1 MQRKGGAW
9 IGWHGAPDEVVKPFH
24 HDGYD
29 IHPVPLSA
37 QEVEEYYEGSLTRPC
52 GRCTTTALS
61 SQSSTVSGG
70 THSRR
75 STRGLPSKLL
85 NRPQRAPPC
94 GCRIT
99 SSTSYRSTCV
109 RCDQICALDSS
120 FTFRSRRLSFTAV
133 CRGAKSSSR
142 ACWELTSSG
151 SRLPELLPISSA
163 WQGTARGHCRSWS
176 RSYPGWPHR
185 RHP

>member
-1 MQRKGGAW
+1 
-9 IGWHGAPDEVVKPFH
+9 APRR
-24 HDGYD
+24 
-29 IHPVPLSA
+29 SRSTTR
-37 QEVEEYYEGSLTRPC
+37 GSLTRPC

-163 WQGTARGHCRSWS
+163 WQGTARGSLPLVVALIPRMAAPSSSVTS
-176 RSYPGWPHR
+176 RSRLTHVVSMNWPPQR
-185 RHP
+185 KSRLRLPSFART